1 MQMTGARPG
10 IVAITEARAR
20 QGFYSL
26 ASRLFVREVDLPFLH
41 ALRDGNILGAF
52 SGRLLEGFEGR
63 KDDEI
68 IEELGVEFTTC
79 FLTSGA
85 FLSPYESV
93 QASKEGQLCGLA
105 SAHVVQFYRKTGFS
119 VQEGSALFADHF
131 CIELEFMGHLCAM
144 EASSLGKGDAE
155 GAGHAKRLQSQFME
169 AHLCRWYRPFLQKV
183 VQAMEHSFYRDIAS
197 ITMEFLD
204 SEQEYLRHESE
215 DLLYR

>member
-1 MQMTGARPG
+1 VTTART
-10 IVAITEARAR
+10 VDEAITEAKAR
-20 QGFYSL
+20 RGFYSL
-26 ASRLFVREVDLPFLH
+26 ASRVFAREVDLPFLH

-144 EASSLGKGDAE
+144 EASPLEKGDAE
-155 GAGHAKRLQSQFME
+155 GAGHAKKLQSEFLK
-169 AHLCRWYRPFLQKV
+169 AHLGKWYRPFLQKV
-183 VQAMEHSFYRDIAS
+183 IQAMEYPFYREIAS

-215 DLLYR
+215 DLLHR